1 MFTDDKLLSMNIVW
15 YGMTCLENNTLCY
28 CTESAV
34 HLRLNPCHC
43 LDSIRTWI
51 WMHSV
56 HGRIKVKVNA
66 GSRSRSRSRSEFE
79 YSQGSG
85 QVWNCIRNEPAA
97 PGAQHRLSQI
107 SQIFLSGG
115 GWPMKKLGDGGRLQV
130 RSRMTAEE
138 TILAGDTVLLT
149 WQQRRT
155 ERQTSPRAAETCSYP
170 SQAEASPSCI
180 SPQSP
185 TPASTVHSMVVVLG
199 TCTGNWAVLKYS
211 FQVLVL
217 VKSPH
222 GGERGVGGDKGW
234 KMPEFC
240 GRMAPIME
248 TTITKSQ
255 QQQLQVRSRPEIS
268 SGPLTGLTCCM
279 ENVTYSCYK
288 PIVSKHWHIK

>member
-1 MFTDDKLLSMNIVW
+1 MLDPGLDQGQSL
-15 YGMTCLENNTLCY
+15 NT
-28 CTESAV
+28 
-34 HLRLNPCHC
+34 
-43 LDSIRTWI
+43 
-51 WMHSV
+51 
-56 HGRIKVKVNA
+56 VKVQVKCETAFVTNQLLQELSI
-66 GSRSRSRSRSEFE
+66 GWVRSVKF
-79 YSQGSG
+79 
-85 QVWNCIRNEPAA
+85 
-97 PGAQHRLSQI
+97 
-107 SQIFLSGG
+107 FLSGG
-115 GWPMKKLGDGGRLQV
+115 GWPMKKLGDGGRLQL
-130 RSRMTAEE
+130 RSQMTAEE

-279 ENVTYSCYK
+279 EKVTYSCYK